1 MKKVLSI
8 AGSDSS
14 GGAGIQADIKT
25 ITMHGVFA
33 MTAITALTAQN
44 TLGVQD
50 VFVVSE
56 NFMRE
61 QIKSVFTDIRPDAIK
76 IGMIPTDSLVEV
88 VAQELN
94 FFQAKNIIVDP
105 VMIATSGADLTNKNA
120 VKKLTSLLFPMA
132 ELITPNIFESEILS
146 EIKINS
152 SEDMIKAT
160 KIINQK
166 YGCKVLLKG
175 GHSQNNSSDLLYTGD
190 NLYWFHGEKINN
202 PNTHGTGC
210 TLSSAI
216 ASNIAKGQNLNLAIK
231 NAKEYIANCIKAMLD
246 LGSGRGPLNHMFNMK

>member
-61 QIKSVFTDIRPDAIK
+61 QIKSVFTDISPDAIK

-88 VAQELN
+88 IAQELN
-94 FFQAKNIIVDP
+94 FFQARNIVVDP
-105 VMIATSGADLTNKNA
+105 VMIATSGADLTDKNA
-120 VKKLTSLLFPMA
+120 VKKLTSLLFPR
-132 ELITPNIFESEILS
+132 L
-146 EIKINS
+146 
-152 SEDMIKAT
+152 
-160 KIINQK
+160 
-166 YGCKVLLKG
+166 
-175 GHSQNNSSDLLYTGD
+175 
-190 NLYWFHGEKINN
+190 
-202 PNTHGTGC
+202 
-210 TLSSAI
+210 
-216 ASNIAKGQNLNLAIK
+216 
-231 NAKEYIANCIKAMLD
+231 
-246 LGSGRGPLNHMFNMK
+246 